1 MARAPFDE
9 MSCSVARTVGV
20 LADAWT
26 PLIVRDAYL
35 GISRF
40 DAMQRNLGISR
51 KVLAARLAALVDHG
65 VLERVAYQ
73 EHPPRHDY
81 RLTEKGRDL
90 AGVLLA
96 MKAWGDRW
104 ARDGAGPP
112 LLLRHDRCGAVAE
125 AVPTCSAC
133 GEPVLPGEVTPL
145 PGPGAL
151 PGPGTWEIPAALE
164 RLQAVRRASSPPSP
178 VPGATGGAG
187 SASR

>member
-9 MSCSVARTVGV
+9 MSCSVARTVAV
-20 LADAWT
+20 LADPWT
-26 PLIVRDAYL
+26 PLILRDAYL

-51 KVLAARLAALVDHG
+51 KVLAERLAALVDRG
-65 VLERVAYQ
+65 VLERVPYQ
-73 EHPPRHDY
+73 QRPPRHDY
-81 RLTEKGRDL
+81 RLTEMGRDL

-104 ARDGAGPP
+104 APGAAGPP

-133 GEPVLPGEVTPL
+133 GEPVLPGDVTPV
-145 PGPGAL
+145 PGPGAV

-164 RLQAVRRASSPPSP
+164 RLQEVRPPAP
-178 VPGATGGAG
+178 PPATGGAA